1 MIGPHGEKG
10 KQGPQG
16 LIGYPGN
23 PGDKGDKGSTGRLGP
38 TGDKGES
45 VKINNANLLYITHKI
60 LFFSH
65 TRYNIKY
72 SDIKKPY
79 FIGDPRITRRK
90 RRNRTKGK

>member
-72 SDIKKPY
+72 SDIKKTLFY
-79 FIGDPRITRRK
+79 RESTDYKAKEEKQDQG
-90 RRNRTKGK
+90 